1 MLTSVEKYL
10 SYFLPVDGC
19 IAIMVSADAAV
30 DFTVVV
36 ADVLLAGVQVVR
48 VADVDLVEV
57 DNFTVDL
64 GMLECVVSSLTDTFS
79 ISGVILIRPFGMLD

>member
-1 MLTSVEKYL
+1 
-10 SYFLPVDGC
+10 
-19 IAIMVSADAAV
+19 MVSADAAV